1 MNERFIESCHFPLIY
16 ERKAE
21 TKSSYYLKSGKDGIL
36 PARLSWGIN
45 SICKD
50 SNKLKGKINE
60 INALYKKAEEGLYKK
75 LNDGKVHTSIWGFPE
90 YPEFYGYGIIDERYN
105 LYDLLILYS
114 DNNCSSSFEVHLFRG
129 MGKPEFLSHAFSY
142 LRNHVNKKP
151 QKGL

>member
-16 ERKAE
+16 ERKPE
-21 TKSSYYLKSGKDGIL
+21 TKSSYYQKYGQGGIL

-60 INALYKKAEEGLYKK
+60 INAVYRKAEVGLYKM
-75 LNDGKVHTSIWGFPE
+75 LNDGKIHTSIWGIPE
-90 YPEFYGYGIIDERYN
+90 FPEFYGYGVIDERYN

-129 MGKPEFLSHAFSY
+129 MGKPEFLGHAFSY
-142 LRNHVNKKP
+142 LRTKINKKP
-151 QKGL
+151 HEGL